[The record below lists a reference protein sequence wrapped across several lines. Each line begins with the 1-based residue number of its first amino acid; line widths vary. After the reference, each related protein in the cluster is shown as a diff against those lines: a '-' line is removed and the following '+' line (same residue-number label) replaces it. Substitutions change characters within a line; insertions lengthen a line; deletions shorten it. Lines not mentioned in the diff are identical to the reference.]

1 LSQWGLG
8 CGDNVERRREKGMI
22 LLGRE
27 ALGRCKSE
35 MLKKAYFIAL
45 IMNED
50 FLLSLPKTTINTAI
64 RYLNCDTVEK

>member
-1 LSQWGLG
+1 
-8 CGDNVERRREKGMI
+8 MI
-22 LLGRE
+22 LLGRG

-64 RYLNCDTVEK
+64 RYLNCDTVEKWKVNLEKLERRNDRGKRR